1 MQYCTHCKV
10 QLLETRK
17 HCPLC
22 GNSLK
27 IETDQTILE
36 SFPKIDSYIK
46 GTGKLKLL
54 LFLSVVIIILS
65 FTVYAF
71 FPTELNYP
79 LLITLGMGSLWLDMI
94 FLVKR
99 RFHIPKKIVWQVF
112 ILAVLSLFW
121 DWNTGWRGWSITYFI
136 PFLYITA
143 LLLMY
148 AIAVIMK
155 LNSRDYITYAF
166 MSALFGIL
174 PVLFIMLDWVTV
186 TYPSIL
192 SIAFSSTI
200 LSAIFILQWDSIK
213 LEFQKRMHI

>member
-27 IETDQTILE
+27 IETDQDISE

-65 FTVYAF
+65 FTAYAF

-112 ILAVLSLFW
+112 
-121 DWNTGWRGWSITYFI
+121 
-136 PFLYITA
+136 FLYFGIGIPDGVA
-143 LLLMY
+143 GLLL
-148 AIAVIMK
+148 I
-155 LNSRDYITYAF
+155 
-166 MSALFGIL
+166 
-174 PVLFIMLDWVTV
+174 
-186 TYPSIL
+186 
-192 SIAFSSTI
+192 SSHF
-200 LSAIFILQWDSIK
+200 FILLLCFSCTP
-213 LEFQKRMHI
+213 LR

>member
-27 IETDQTILE
+27 IETDQTLRE

-54 LFLSVVIIILS
+54 LFLSVVIIIFS

-71 FPTELNYP
+71 LPTELNYP

-112 ILAVLSLFW
+112 ILAALSLFW

-186 TYPSIL
+186 KYPSIL

-213 LEFQKRMHI
+213 QEFQKRMHI

>member
-1 MQYCTHCKV
+1 MQYCTHCKIH
-10 QLLETRK
+10 LLETREQ
-17 HCPLC
+17 CPLC
-22 GNSLK
+22 GNHLQPERGTEAR
-27 IETDQTILE
+27 I
-36 SFPKIDSYIK
+36 SFPKVPSYIK
-46 GTGKLKLL
+46 GIGKVKLL
-54 LFLSVVIIILS
+54 LFLSVLLIILS

-71 FPTELNYP
+71 LPTKLNYP
-79 LLITLGMGSLWLDMI
+79 LLITFGMGSLWLDMI

-99 RFHIPKKIVWQVF
+99 RFHIPKRIVWQVL
-112 ILAVLSLFW
+112 ILALLSLFW

-174 PVLFIMLDWVTV
+174 PVLFLLLDWVKV
-186 TYPSIL
+186 RYPSIL
-192 SIAFSSTI
+192 SIAFSSII

-213 LEFQKRMHI
+213 AEFQKRMYI